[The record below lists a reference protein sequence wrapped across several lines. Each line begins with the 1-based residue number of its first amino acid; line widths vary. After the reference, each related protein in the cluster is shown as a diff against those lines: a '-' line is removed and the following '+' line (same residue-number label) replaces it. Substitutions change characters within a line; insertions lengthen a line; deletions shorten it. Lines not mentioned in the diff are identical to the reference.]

1 MANITA
7 HHHAPSTVLSINAT
21 QVSSHVALSGPVNG
35 HYHHLCITEQMYEPW
50 IHPLAQKSLKNKI

>member
-7 HHHAPSTVLSINAT
+7 HHHALSTVLLINAT

-35 HYHHLCITEQMYEPW
+35 HYYHLCITEQCM
-50 IHPLAQKSLKNKI
+50 SLESTH